1 MLALITV
8 QVFDYFEVREFT
20 LLNNRRFNFV
30 AVGNFVVINRFNG
43 RRVVGSVVSNAN
55 YTLEIMQSNGSGLAV
70 VEYQSIFKLW
80 FQSINTV

>member
-8 QVFDYFEVREFT
+8 NISGSLVIKEFT

-30 AVGNFVVINRFNG
+30 AVGNFVVINRING
-43 RRVVGSVVSNAN
+43 RRVVGTVISNAN
-55 YTLEIMQSNGSGLAV
+55 YTLEISQSNGSGLAV

-80 FQSINTV
+80 FQSINS